1 MSGVQ
6 TLALPTEFWE
16 RGDVTDLLDRRDI
29 GGLLGLVLDECGL
42 SQHAFGAL
50 GEFTQTQISLWI
62 RHKHEPTLDTVARL
76 ADKLCMSSCARRRL
90 GLSSP
95 GTESVCAGL
104 PPVKLHRVLALA
116 EHIGRTG
123 KVDVLDAWR
132 DAVKPR
138 GSMEP
143 WHDLARLIAKQRPPA
158 EPFTETMALRTR
170 GFYLIAARLPAR
182 LVIRA
187 LTAHVHELTLLLNV
201 VSDERLRRDLTV
213 AGGESSYLAACC
225 DVDLGDFPGALDRLD
240 TIAAAAAIA
249 DDKALAAMAI
259 DGQSHFQAAQG
270 HHHRALQLVNEARE
284 ACPPD
289 VSPGTVAYLW
299 LHTAEEHA
307 CLDHTAEAAW
317 AWRQAEEHYVL
328 TDVAAD
334 RPWILLWLSRDCF
347 ESVKAV
353 IYASTGRPREA
364 AAIAGRIVIRLRGRD
379 GKADAVCLVNASLA
393 LARVG
398 LYKSAAIAGRDALHA
413 VRASA
418 ASGYLPRAGEV
429 AAILNAHADSVPEV
443 VTFLRDLA
451 ATRVILK
458 PVSCPDSD
466 PSR

>member
-1 MSGVQ
+1 MGGVQ

-16 RGDVTDLLDRRDI
+16 RGDVADFLDRRDM
-29 GGLLGLVLDECGL
+29 GGLLGLVLDQCGL

-50 GEFTQTQISLWI
+50 GDFSQTQISLWI

-76 ADKLCMSSCARRRL
+76 ADKLSMPSCARRRL
-90 GLSSP
+90 GLSCP
-95 GTESVCAGL
+95 GAEGTGGGL

-116 EHIGRTG
+116 EHVGRTG

-132 DAVKPR
+132 DAVRPM

-143 WHDLARLIAKQRPPA
+143 WHDLARLIATQRPPA
-158 EPFTETMALRTR
+158 EPCTETMALRTR
-170 GFYLIAARLPAR
+170 GFYLIAARLPAH

-187 LTAHVHELTLLLNV
+187 LTAHVHDLTLLLNA
-201 VSDERLRRDLTV
+201 VSDDQMRRDLTV

-240 TIAAAAAIA
+240 TITAAAEMAG
-249 DDKALAAMAI
+249 DKALAAMAI
-259 DGQSHFQAAQG
+259 DGQSHFQSAQG
-270 HHHRALQLVNEARE
+270 HHHRALELVNEARE

-307 CLDHTAEAAW
+307 CLDHAAKAAR
-317 AWRQAEEHYVL
+317 AWQQAEEHYL
-328 TDVAAD
+328 MTDVASD
-334 RPWILLWLSRDCF
+334 RPWIPLWLSRDCF

-364 AAIAGRIVIRLRGRD
+364 AVIAGRVVIRLRGRD
-379 GKADAVCLVNASLA
+379 GKADAVCLVNAALA
-393 LARVG
+393 LARTG
-398 LYKSAAIAGRDALHA
+398 LFKYAAIAGRDALHA

-429 AAILNAHADSVPEV
+429 ADILRANADAIPEV
-443 VTFLRDLA
+443 VAFLHDLA
-451 ATRVILK
+451 ATRAVLAR
-458 PVSCPDSD
+458 PTLVTQSSG
-466 PSR
+466 